1 MSDSLRRKSS
11 KTRISGMS
19 QGKSWAKFA
28 GRWGKVTCIT
38 SYFRKT
44 HPSITIDHIHIQKKI
59 EKDIVSGFRKS
70 CEKLGVDPR
79 TRWSQ
84 KQLDRMISAF
94 STAFNV
100 EKKTKVGMLE
110 DGNGLKVPIYKVW
123 FEGITYPGCEIADD
137 AHEAKSIK
145 SFRWAWRLYF
155 MDLFTI
161 GANGDKF
168 FHDEKGDTGKG
179 FTTIRAIQFST
190 PEEFIMK
197 YGLYGS
203 ISS

>member
-28 GRWGKVTCIT
+28 GRWGNVTCIT
-38 SYFRKT
+38 SYSRKT
-44 HPSITIDHIHIQKKI
+44 HSSISIDHIHIQKKI
-59 EKDIVSGFRKS
+59 EKDIVSWFR
-70 CEKLGVDPR
+70 
-79 TRWSQ
+79 
-84 KQLDRMISAF
+84 
-94 STAFNV
+94 
-100 EKKTKVGMLE
+100 KKTKVGMLE
-110 DGNGLKVPIYKVW
+110 NGNGLKVPVYKVW
-123 FEGITYPGCEIADD
+123 FEGIAYPGCEIADD

-155 MDLFTI
+155 MDLFTM

-168 FHDEKGDTGKG
+168 FHDEKDDTGKG

-203 ISS
+203 TSS